1 MKHSLFFKIF
11 FSFCLIILSL
21 SILVFVFSFRTIR
34 LHYINTLSLD
44 LKNLAY
50 TLKLEVLPLIEEK
63 DFKKLDLL
71 VKEIG
76 KNIKTRITIIA
87 PSGKV
92 LADSEKD
99 PNLMENHNNRPE
111 VRQAKRNG
119 FGKSLRFSTTVK
131 EEMLYV
137 AVPVK
142 SKGKFLGILRVS
154 LFLRDINKLL
164 NNLEIKIFGIVIF
177 ITFLSLL
184 GAFLF
189 SRSLSYPLKEL
200 VSASKKF
207 ADGDFSAKV
216 RFKGKDE
223 IGKLAESFN
232 RMSEE
237 LNRLFYN
244 LNLKQEE
251 LNSIISFLEEGL
263 LVVDKKGRIVLFN
276 ESLKRIVQMNPEGR
290 FWWEVLRNP
299 DMGKL
304 IEKAKKEKRI
314 SSKEVEISG
323 EIFLCSFVFI
333 PFKEELII
341 VLHDITE
348 LKKLEKMK
356 KDFVVNV
363 SHELRTPLTAIKG
376 YVETLEEDM
385 ESGDARHYLNII
397 KRHTER
403 LINIVGDLLLLSELE
418 EDGLTYVKEKVNLKE
433 MVKDIFII
441 FEQKA
446 KEKNLKLNLICE
458 GKPLIEG
465 DHFKLEQMFI
475 NLIDNAI
482 KYTDNGKVSVLLKQ
496 NDKEVIVKIKDTGI
510 GIPKEHLDRIF
521 ERFYVVDKSRSKRL
535 GGTGLGLSIVKHIV
549 LLHNGRIDV
558 KSLPG
563 EGTEFVIIFPAYL
576 S

>member
-1 MKHSLFFKIF
+1 MKHSLFFKFF
-11 FSFCLIILSL
+11 FSFCLIILLL
-21 SILVFVFSFRTIR
+21 SILIFSFSFRTIR
-34 LHYINTLSLD
+34 SHYINTLPLD

-50 TLKLEVLPLIEEK
+50 TLKLKVLPLIEEK
-63 DFKKLDLL
+63 DFKRLDSL

-87 PSGKV
+87 PDGRV

-99 PNLMENHNNRPE
+99 PHLMENHNDRPE
-111 VRQAKRNG
+111 VKQAKIKG

-137 AVPVK
+137 ATPVK
-142 SKGKFLGILRVS
+142 SKEKFLGVLRVS
-154 LFLRDINKLL
+154 LFLKDINKLL
-164 NNLEIKIFGIVIF
+164 NNLKNRIFGAVFF

-189 SRSLSYPLKEL
+189 SKNLSYPLKEL
-200 VSASKKF
+200 VSASEKL

-216 RFKGKDE
+216 KFKRKDE
-223 IGKLAESFN
+223 VGKLAESFN
-232 RMSEE
+232 KMSEE
-237 LNRLFYN
+237 LKRLFDN
-244 LNLKQEE
+244 LTLKQEE

-263 LVVDKKGRIVLFN
+263 LVLDKKGRIILFN
-276 ESLKRIVQMNPEGR
+276 ESFKKIVQINPEAK

-299 DMGKL
+299 EMGKL
-304 IEKAKKEKRI
+304 IEKAKKEERV
-314 SSKEVEISG
+314 SSKELELNGKV
-323 EIFLCSFVFI
+323 FLCSLVFI
-333 PFKEELII
+333 PSKEELII

-348 LKKLEKMK
+348 FRKLEKIK

-376 YVETLEEDM
+376 YVETLEE
-385 ESGDARHYLNII
+385 EIKGSSKHYLDII
-397 KRHTER
+397 KKHTER
-403 LINIVGDLLLLSELE
+403 LINIVSDLLLLSELE
-418 EDGLTYVKEKVNLKE
+418 EKGLIQIKEDVNLEE
-433 MVKDIFII
+433 MAENVCKI

-458 GKPLIEG
+458 SKPVIKG
-465 DHFKLEQMFI
+465 DPFKLEQMFI

-482 KYTDNGKVSVLLKQ
+482 KYTEKGEISILLKRT
-496 NDKEVIVKIKDTGI
+496 DKEIIVKVKDTGI
-510 GIPKEHLDRIF
+510 GIPEEHLNRLF
-521 ERFYVVDKSRSKRL
+521 ERFYVVDKSRSKKL

-549 LLHNGRIDV
+549 LLHNGKIDV
-558 KSLPG
+558 ESTPG
-563 EGTEFVIIFPAYL
+563 EGTEFIITFPAYL

>member
-1 MKHSLFFKIF
+1 M
-11 FSFCLIILSL
+11 
-21 SILVFVFSFRTIR
+21 
-34 LHYINTLSLD
+34 D

-87 PSGKV
+87 PSGEV